1 MKEYALYHIDKKA
14 IPKEKIDK
22 GNRVSLGSMA
32 TTRSM
37 T

>member
-1 MKEYALYHIDKKA
+1 MKEYALYHIDRKA
-14 IPKEKIDK
+14 IPKEKIA
-22 GNRVSLGSMA
+22 NGSMA